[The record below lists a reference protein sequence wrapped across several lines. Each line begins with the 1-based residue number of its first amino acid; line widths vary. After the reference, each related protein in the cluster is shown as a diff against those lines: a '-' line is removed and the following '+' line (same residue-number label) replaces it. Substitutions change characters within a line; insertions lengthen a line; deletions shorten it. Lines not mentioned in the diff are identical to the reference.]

1 MIAHIVP
8 AVPAHGAVAIKEAND
23 DDAKC
28 DDSPV
33 SQLAFRSRP
42 KQTGFL
48 LVPGAQR
55 SESAISSWPG
65 NLFPCSPPWAKI
77 S

>member
-1 MIAHIVP
+1 M
-8 AVPAHGAVAIKEAND
+8 GAVVSKEAND

-28 DDSPV
+28 DDKPY
-33 SQLAFRSRP
+33 LAAGLKSRP
-42 KQTGFL
+42 ERTGFL

-65 NLFPCSPPWAKI
+65 NLFPCSPPGLGFFRAP
-77 S
+77 